1 MMEGTRRGL
10 GDASRVFRGRTS
22 EDVAGASAEA
32 SAVAPTRMV
41 RRTGAA
47 RALMAERATRAL
59 AGATVGAAAA
69 MVRADIVRRRGT
81 SATARSVS
89 AREGE

>member
-1 MMEGTRRGL
+1 
-10 GDASRVFRGRTS
+10 
-22 EDVAGASAEA
+22 
-32 SAVAPTRMV
+32 
-41 RRTGAA
+41 
-47 RALMAERATRAL
+47 MAERATRAL